1 MKNKFIM
8 TLALSLIVVSCTT
21 TNPETGKTQASKTT
35 IGAGAAAAAGAVL
48 GQIIGKDTKGTVIGT
63 AAGAAVGAV
72 IGNVFDK
79 QEAKLREDLKGTG
92 VEVTRTAEGEI
103 KLVAP
108 ENVTFA
114 TNSSTISSRFT
125 NTLDSIASVLKEY
138 PDSNITVS
146 GHTDSTG
153 NDAINNPLS
162 VNRAN
167 SVANYLK
174 QEGIASSRIT
184 AVGYGSKQPV
194 ASNSTSDG
202 RAQNRRVEIKITA
215 K

>member
-35 IGAGAAAAAGAVL
+35 IGAGAGAAAGAVL

-194 ASNSTSDG
+194 ASNSPSDG

>member
-35 IGAGAAAAAGAVL
+35 IGAGAGAAAGAVL

-174 QEGIASSRIT
+174 QQGIASSRIT
-184 AVGYGSKQPV
+184 AVGYGSKQPI
-194 ASNSTSDG
+194 ASNSTSEG

>member
-35 IGAGAAAAAGAVL
+35 IGAGAGAAAGAVL

-138 PDSNITVS
+138 PDSNISVS
-146 GHTDSTG
+146 GHTDSSG

>member
-35 IGAGAAAAAGAVL
+35 IGAGAGAAAGAVL

-184 AVGYGSKQPV
+184 AVGYGSKQPI
-194 ASNSTSDG
+194 ASNSTSEG

>member
-35 IGAGAAAAAGAVL
+35 IGAGAGAAAGAVL

-125 NTLDSIASVLKEY
+125 NTLDSIASV
-138 PDSNITVS
+138 
-146 GHTDSTG
+146 
-153 NDAINNPLS
+153 
-162 VNRAN
+162 
-167 SVANYLK
+167 
-174 QEGIASSRIT
+174 
-184 AVGYGSKQPV
+184 
-194 ASNSTSDG
+194 
-202 RAQNRRVEIKITA
+202 
-215 K
+215 

>member
-1 MKNKFIM
+1 MKNKFII

-21 TNPETGKTQASKTT
+21 TNPETGRTQPSKTT
-35 IGAGAAAAAGAVL
+35 IGTGAGAAAGAVI

-72 IGNVFDK
+72 IGNIFDK

-92 VEVTRTAEGEI
+92 VEVTRTADDEI

-125 NTLDSIASVLKEY
+125 NTLDSIASVLAEY
-138 PDSNITVS
+138 PDSNIIVS

-153 NDAINNPLS
+153 NDSINNPLS

-174 QEGIASSRIT
+174 QRGISSSRVS
-184 AVGYGSKQPV
+184 AVGYGSKQPI
-194 ASNSTSDG
+194 ASNSTADG

>member
-8 TLALSLIVVSCTT
+8 ALALSFVIVSCTT
-21 TNPETGKTQASKTT
+21 TNPETGKTQPSKTT
-35 IGAGAAAAAGAVL
+35 IGAGAGAAAGAVL

-72 IGNVFDK
+72 IGNIFDK

-103 KLVAP
+103 KLTAP

-125 NTLDSIASVLKEY
+125 DTLDSIASVLKEY

-174 QEGIASSRIT
+174 QQGVASSRIT
-184 AVGYGSKQPV
+184 AVGYGSKQPI
-194 ASNSTSDG
+194 ASNSTSEG

>member
-35 IGAGAAAAAGAVL
+35 IGAGAGAAAGAVL

-167 SVANYLK
+167 SVASYLK
-174 QEGIASSRIT
+174 QQGIASSRIT
-184 AVGYGSKQPV
+184 AAGYGSKQPI
-194 ASNSTSDG
+194 ASNSTADG

>member
-21 TNPETGKTQASKTT
+21 TNPETGKTQPSKTT
-35 IGAGAAAAAGAVL
+35 VGAGAGAAAGAVL

-72 IGNVFDK
+72 IGNIFDK
-79 QEAKLREDLKGTG
+79 QEAKLRDDLKGTG
-92 VEVTRTAEGEI
+92 VEVTRTAENEI

-125 NTLDSIASVLKEY
+125 NTLDSIASVLSEY
-138 PDSNITVS
+138 PDSNIVVS

-153 NDAINNPLS
+153 NDSINNPLS

-174 QEGIASSRIT
+174 QRGISSSRISS
-184 AVGYGSKQPV
+184 VGYGSKQPI
-194 ASNSTSDG
+194 ASNSTADG

>member
-35 IGAGAAAAAGAVL
+35 IGAGAGAAAGAVL

-162 VNRAN
+162 ENRAK
-167 SVANYLK
+167 SVKAYLT
-174 QEGIASSRIT
+174 GRGVSGSRINSI
-184 AVGYGSKQPV
+184 GYLAKPQLPV
-194 ASNSTSDG
+194 EDYGKHAG
-202 RAQNRRVEIKITA
+202 
-215 K
+215 